1 MSMVLRIYADD
12 REKVS
17 GIPELLKEL
26 GVVVIL
32 TQLSVADYVISENV
46 AVERK
51 AVTDLVNSVFDKRFF
66 DQLNRLSEAYN
77 NPILIIEGDI
87 SIIRNITEK
96 WRAINNALIAATI
109 DYNMKVL
116 YSRDRRD
123 TAEILKK
130 LAEKYQLEY
139 NYGRRINLHNKSK
152 LENISDIQLYI
163 VESFPYIGATLA
175 EKLLTKFSTIQNI
188 CNASI
193 ADLEKAIGSR
203 KKAEDI
209 YKILRT
215 PYLKSSNASNNNKKK
230 SSSLFD
236 FL

>member
-1 MSMVLRIYADD
+1 MVIRIYVDD

-26 GVVVIL
+26 GITVIFS
-32 TQLSVADYVISENV
+32 QLSVADYVIAESV

-51 AVTDLVNSVFDKRFF
+51 SVSDLVNSVFDKRFF
-66 DQLNRLSEAYN
+66 DQISRLADAYET
-77 NPILIIEGDI
+77 PILIVEGDI
-87 SIIRNITEK
+87 NDIRKITEK
-96 WRAINNALIAATI
+96 WRAINNALISVTV
-109 DYNMKVL
+109 DYNVKVF
-116 YSRDRRD
+116 YSRDKKD

-130 LAEKYQLEY
+130 LAEKYQFEDSK
-139 NYGRRINLHNKSK
+139 GKKISLHNKAK
-152 LENISDIQLYI
+152 LEDISDIQLYI
-163 VESFPYIGATLA
+163 VESFPNVGSVLA
-175 EKLLTKFSTIQNI
+175 QRLLLKFNTIQNI

-193 ADLEKAIGSR
+193 ADLEKALGSR

-215 PYLKSSNASNNNKKK
+215 PYLQATTNNNDNKKGA
-230 SSSLFD
+230 SLFD